1 MINND
6 KIKMNKHYIMIEL
19 NEDMELN
26 LEHVSNLEDIGIH
39 NGILHIDHSV
49 YNVRFESVYRE
60 PWEEEPR
67 EITSIEIEHRN
78 SDLSAE
84 EILNKIRG
92 TEAPLAEVNMS
103 LVDQLKNKRKTLD
116 SYSEKVPQPQE
127 LKMRDFLKNNKDF

>member
-6 KIKMNKHYIMIEL
+6 KITMNKHYIMIEL

-26 LEHVSNLEDIGIH
+26 LEHVSNLEDIGIQ
-39 NGILHIDHSV
+39 NGILHIDHGV

-60 PWEEEPR
+60 PCQEEPR

-84 EILNKIRG
+84 AILDKIRG

-103 LVDQLKNKRKTLD
+103 LVDQLKRNKAARFA
-116 SYSEKVPQPQE
+116 ERVPQPQE

>member
-6 KIKMNKHYIMIEL
+6 KITMNKHYIMIEL

-26 LEHVSNLEDIGIH
+26 LEHVSNLEDIGIQ
-39 NGILHIDHSV
+39 NGILHIDHGV

-60 PWEEEPR
+60 PCQEEPR

-84 EILNKIRG
+84 AILDKIRG

-103 LVDQLKNKRKTLD
+103 LVDQLKRNKAARFA
-116 SYSEKVPQPQE
+116 ERVPQPQE
-127 LKMRDFLKNNKDF
+127 LKMRDFLSKNKDF

>member
-1 MINND
+1 
-6 KIKMNKHYIMIEL
+6 MNKHYIMIEL
-19 NEDMELN
+19 NEDIELN
-26 LEHVSNLEDIGIH
+26 LEHVSNLEDIGIQ
-39 NGILHIDHSV
+39 NGILHIDHGV

-60 PWEEEPR
+60 PCQEEPR

-84 EILNKIRG
+84 AILDKIRG

-103 LVDQLKNKRKTLD
+103 LVDQLKRNKAARFA
-116 SYSEKVPQPQE
+116 ERVPQPQE

>member
-6 KIKMNKHYIMIEL
+6 KITMNKHYIMIEL
-19 NEDMELN
+19 NEDIELN
-26 LEHVSNLEDIGIH
+26 LEHVSNLEDIGIQ
-39 NGILHIDHSV
+39 NGILHIDHGV

-60 PWEEEPR
+60 PCQEEPR

-84 EILNKIRG
+84 HILDKIRG

-103 LVDQLKNKRKTLD
+103 LVDQLKRSKAARFA
-116 SYSEKVPQPQE
+116 EKVPQPQE

>member
-6 KIKMNKHYIMIEL
+6 KITMNKHYIMIEL

-26 LEHVSNLEDIGIH
+26 LEHVSNLEDIGIQ
-39 NGILHIDHSV
+39 NGILHIDHGV

-60 PWEEEPR
+60 PCQEEPR

-84 EILNKIRG
+84 HILDKIRG

-103 LVDQLKNKRKTLD
+103 LVDQLKRSKAARFA
-116 SYSEKVPQPQE
+116 EKVPQPQE

>member
-19 NEDMELN
+19 SDDMELN
-26 LEHVSNLEDIGIH
+26 LEDVSNLEDIGIH
-39 NGILHIDHSV
+39 NGVLHIDHWS

-60 PWEEEPR
+60 PIGEEPR

-84 EILNKIRG
+84 DILDKIRG

-127 LKMRDFLKNNKDF
+127 LKMRDFLSKNKDF

>member
-6 KIKMNKHYIMIEL
+6 KITMNKHYIMIEL

-26 LEHVSNLEDIGIH
+26 LEHVSNLEDIGIQ
-39 NGILHIDHSV
+39 NGILHIDHGV

-60 PWEEEPR
+60 PCQEEPR

-84 EILNKIRG
+84 AILDKIRG

-103 LVDQLKNKRKTLD
+103 LVDQLKRSKAARF
-116 SYSEKVPQPQE
+116 SEKVPQPQE

>member
-6 KIKMNKHYIMIEL
+6 KITMNKHYIMIEL

-26 LEHVSNLEDIGIH
+26 LEHVSNLEDIGIQ
-39 NGILHIDHSV
+39 NGILHIDHGV

-60 PWEEEPR
+60 PCQEEPR

-84 EILNKIRG
+84 HILDKIRG

-103 LVDQLKNKRKTLD
+103 LVDQLKRNKAARFA
-116 SYSEKVPQPQE
+116 ERVPQPQE

>member
-6 KIKMNKHYIMIEL
+6 KITMNKHYIMIEL
-19 NEDMELN
+19 NEDIELN
-26 LEHVSNLEDIGIH
+26 LEHVSNLEDIGIQ
-39 NGILHIDHSV
+39 NGILHIDHGV

-60 PWEEEPR
+60 PCQEEPR

-84 EILNKIRG
+84 AILDKIRG

-103 LVDQLKNKRKTLD
+103 LVDQLKRNKAARFA
-116 SYSEKVPQPQE
+116 ERVPQPQE
-127 LKMRDFLKNNKDF
+127 LKMRDFLSKNKDF